1 MSTKKVQPDKQA
13 EASPLTADDSKP
25 ELNQDSTQT
34 TVQNNPETE
43 ELKKNLAE
51 KEAAIK
57 LLDAQIQTLRD
68 QLLRTA
74 AEFENFRRRTDQERA
89 DLRKYEGESV
99 IKGLLTISDDFERS
113 FSALEKTPDPA
124 TFIEGIRLIAGN
136 LSKLLDQ
143 KGVKPIDC
151 IGQTFDV
158 NLHDALMHMEKEGV
172 APDTIIDEVTKG
184 YTFNGK
190 VIRHS
195 KVLVAR

>member
-1 MSTKKVQPDKQA
+1 MSSKKVQPDKQA
-13 EASPLTADDSKP
+13 EVNPVPQEESKP
-25 ELNQDSTQT
+25 ELSQDSTLNSA
-34 TVQNNPETE
+34 QNIQETE

-51 KEAAIK
+51 KEAAVK

-68 QLLRTA
+68 QLLRNA
-74 AEFENFRRRTDQERA
+74 AEFDNFRRRTEQERA

-99 IKGLLTISDDFERS
+99 IKNLLTISDDFERS

-143 KGVKPIDC
+143 KGVKPIEC

-158 NLHDALMHMEKEGV
+158 NLHDALMHIEKEGV
-172 APDTIIDEVTKG
+172 ASDTIIDEVQKG